1 MKVTIKDVADAAGVS
16 KATVSKV
23 INESYSIS
31 EKTAEKVNA
40 VIRELGYT
48 PNRRAQNFAT
58 RQTKNIFFFAEMK
71 QGIGFENPHLF
82 EILAGAEHALFRKGY
97 GLVVRHIT
105 AADLSRNF
113 ESILCDEYMD
123 GAILHASVVT
133 KFVADLLEKS
143 HLPYIVV
150 GMPSFPNQI
159 CWIDTNN
166 SVAGRIAA
174 EHLINQGYRRIA
186 FIGGTKEDM
195 ISAHRLE
202 GVETALGG
210 EILPEY
216 LFETNPG
223 GNNVG
228 DVVDAMCQ
236 CPVLPNA
243 IICANQY
250 IAFGC
255 VRKLLD
261 KGVKIPEE
269 MAIITFDDFPFSRVL
284 EPQLT
289 VVNLDM
295 YDMGE
300 QAAKIVLRRIRK
312 PQLVVQS
319 QTTLPILIQR
329 ESTVK

>member
-1 MKVTIKDVADAAGVS
+1 MKVTIKDVAEAAGVS

-23 INESYSIS
+23 INDSYSIS
-31 EKTAEKVNA
+31 GKTAEKVNA
-40 VIRELGYT
+40 VIKELGYI

-58 RQTKNIFFFAEMK
+58 RQTKTIFFFAEMK

-82 EILAGAEHALFRKGY
+82 EILAGAEHALSRKGY

-105 AADLSRNF
+105 AADMYRNF
-113 ESILCDEYMD
+113 ESILNNEYMD
-123 GAILHASVVT
+123 GAILHASVVS
-133 KFVADLLEKS
+133 KSVAGLLEKS
-143 HLPYIVV
+143 NLPYIVV

-174 EHLINQGYRRIA
+174 EHLLSQGYRRIA
-186 FIGGTKEDM
+186 YIGGIKGDM

-202 GVETALGG
+202 GVETAIGG
-210 EILPEY
+210 ELPPEY
-216 LFETNPG
+216 LFEMEPEC
-223 GNNVG
+223 GNVENL
-228 DVVDAMCQ
+228 VDKILQ
-236 CPVLPNA
+236 YPVTPNA

-269 MAIITFDDFPFSRVL
+269 MAIITFDDFPFSKVL
-284 EPQLT
+284 DPQLT

-300 QAAKIVLRRIRK
+300 QAAKIALRRIRK

-319 QTTLPILIQR
+319 QTTLPILIKR
-329 ESTVK
+329 GSTIK